1 MVPENPASVS
11 TGRVLKGSLLGT
23 PVQSTDNSFR
33 IGKPVVVAMEKSGG
47 KPRKDGEYLTTLARG
62 LSVLR
67 SFTRER
73 PEMTLSEVASVTGLS
88 PAVARRCLH
97 TLVELG
103 YVGRKGK
110 LFLLTPEVMGFASAF
125 LESMNLE
132 EVVRPYLQE
141 VRDSTGDSS
150 SLAVL
155 SHFDILYLVHV
166 STNRMIRLVAGFGT
180 RFPAYPTSLGRV
192 LLAHQPSQQT
202 EKYLS
207 EVQTEKLTS
216 KTVTSIAALRK
227 ILNKCRREGY
237 ASIQDELD
245 YGIVSVAVP
254 VFGTDGQVLAAIN
267 CSTATTRVNQEEM
280 VRTRLPKLSAAAKSI
295 EIELRR
301 YPILVHSI
309 KSASS

>member
-1 MVPENPASVS
+1 LTPESRFFLHDRHP
-11 TGRVLKGSLLGT
+11 G
-23 PVQSTDNSFR
+23 DNDAQE
-33 IGKPVVVAMEKSGG
+33 IPMGAIDLDAADEKPTK
-47 KPRKDGEYLTTLARG
+47 KGEYLTTLARG

-67 SFTRER
+67 SFTKER
-73 PEMTLSEVASVTGLS
+73 PEMTLSEVAAVTALS
-88 PAVARRCLH
+88 PAVARRCLN
-97 TLVELG
+97 TLVDLG

-192 LLAHQPSQQT
+192 LLSHQT
-202 EKYLS
+202 EQYVDKYLA
-207 EVQTEKLTS
+207 EVKMHKLTD
-216 KTVTSIAALRK
+216 KTVTSVTKLRR
-227 ILNKCRREGY
+227 ILNRCRRDGY

-254 VFGTDGQVLAAIN
+254 VLGADGRILAAIN
-267 CSTATTRVNQEEM
+267 CSTATTRVNQAEM
-280 VRTRLPKLSAAAKSI
+280 VKTRLPRLLAAANSI

-309 KSASS
+309 KSVSS